1 MRVDVF
7 ALQTPLL
14 SRSTTCREL
23 LILDFLGLL
32 LIESRV
38 QGFIDLFLNYIMV
51 TFSHCCFNYLI
62 NCLYVIMNVNSL
74 LLMNNIPSN

>member
-7 ALQTPLL
+7 ALQTPLP
-14 SRSTTCREL
+14 SRPTTCREL

-51 TFSHCCFNYLI
+51 TFSHCVF
-62 NCLYVIMNVNSL
+62 
-74 LLMNNIPSN
+74 